1 MLERGMMTLQLGVE
15 KVNDFRHLK
24 ALKMAIVDLLPE
36 FIAGCLILWI
46 NRYIKWDAVDQAGLL
61 FCQLYP
67 LFLSA
72 AYGYHYAQ
80 AVQCSVVEIM
90 TYDISFML
98 LFSYLGNISLLEGC
112 LPILFFTFIL
122 NSLLH
127 ASSKIHRV
135 TSILPQGASDYLHK
149 IVLLC
154 LNFVIMA
161 VIIYCGISIYPI
173 LLMLVNGIYSAIN
186 SIYGIL
192 IVVLITVFFWST
204 GMHGVAFISTLLRP
218 FWLQMLM
225 LNMSN
230 VLGNQSPLY
239 IGTEPFYQWFV
250 WIGGSGTTLGLVILM
265 RYFSKSSHLRT
276 LGKGAFKS
284 GWVNINE
291 QIIFGTPIVMN
302 KIMMMPFFLTPCLCA
317 IVSYIWIS
325 PHSLLCP
332 SFLSPWVFPFLL
344 GGLISSGGAFRI
356 LILLII
362 LLIISIIVYL
372 PFFIYYDKQLRK
384 SEETGG
390 TICIMQE

>member
-1 MLERGMMTLQLGVE
+1 MLEKGMARLQPCVE
-15 KVNDFRHLK
+15 KVNDLRHLK
-24 ALKMAIVDLLPE
+24 ALKMAIVDILPE

-46 NRYIKWDAVDQAGLL
+46 NRYIKWGAIDQAGLF

-67 LFLSA
+67 LFLIA

-80 AVQCSVVEIM
+80 FAQCSVVEIM

-98 LFSYLGNISLLEGC
+98 LFSYLGNVTLLEGC

-127 ASSKIHRV
+127 VSSKIPRV
-135 TSILPQGASDYLHK
+135 TNVLPQGASDYLHK

-154 LNFVIMA
+154 LSFVIMG
-161 VIIYCGISIYPI
+161 VLIYCGMHIYPMV
-173 LLMLVNGIYSAIN
+173 LMLVNGIYLAIN
-186 SIYGIL
+186 SIFGIL
-192 IVVLITVFFWST
+192 VVVLITVFFWST

-225 LNMSN
+225 LNMASI
-230 VLGNQSPLY
+230 LGNQSPLY

-250 WIGGSGTTLGLVILM
+250 WIGGSGTTLGLVVLM

-291 QIIFGTPIVMN
+291 QVIFGTPIVMN
-302 KIMMMPFFLTPCLCA
+302 KVMMIPFFLTPCLCA
-317 IVSYIWIS
+317 VVSYIWIY
-325 PHSLLCP
+325 PHSLLYP
-332 SFLSPWVFPFLL
+332 SFLSPWIFPFLL
-344 GGLISSGGAFRI
+344 GGLISSGGVFRI
-356 LILLII
+356 LILLIV

-372 PFFIYYDKQLRK
+372 PFFLYYDKQLKR
-384 SEETGG
+384 SEESGG
-390 TICIMQE
+390 TACII

>member
-1 MLERGMMTLQLGVE
+1 MLEKGMPMLQFYVE
-15 KVNDFRHLK
+15 KVNDLKHLK
-24 ALKMAIVDLLPE
+24 ALKKAIVDLLPE

-46 NRYIKWDAVDQAGLL
+46 NRYIKWESIDQAGLL
-61 FCQLYP
+61 LCQLYP
-67 LFLSA
+67 LFLIA

-80 AVQCSVVEIM
+80 DAQCSVVEII

-98 LFSYLGNISLLEGC
+98 LFSYLGNVSLLEGC
-112 LPILFFTFIL
+112 LSILFFTFIL
-122 NSLLH
+122 NSFLH
-127 ASSKIHRV
+127 VSSKV
-135 TSILPQGASDYLHK
+135 PSIKGVLPQGAGDYLHK

-154 LNFVIMA
+154 LNFIIMA
-161 VIIYCGISIYPI
+161 VIIYCGVSIYPM
-173 LLMLVNGIYSAIN
+173 LLMLINGIYFAIN

-230 VLGNQSPLY
+230 LLGNQSPLY
-239 IGTEPFYQWFV
+239 IGTEPFYQWHV

-265 RYFSKSSHLRT
+265 RCFSKSNHLRA
-276 LGKGAFKS
+276 LGKAAIKS

-302 KIMMMPFFLTPCLCA
+302 KVMMIPFFLTPCLCA
-317 IVSYIWIS
+317 IVSYIWIF
-325 PHSLLCP
+325 PHSLLYP

-344 GGLISSGGAFRI
+344 GGFISSGGTLKI
-356 LILLII
+356 LILLIV
-362 LLIISIIVYL
+362 LFIISIIVYL
-372 PFFIYYDKQLRK
+372 PFFIYYDKQLKK

-390 TICIMQE
+390 AACIMQE